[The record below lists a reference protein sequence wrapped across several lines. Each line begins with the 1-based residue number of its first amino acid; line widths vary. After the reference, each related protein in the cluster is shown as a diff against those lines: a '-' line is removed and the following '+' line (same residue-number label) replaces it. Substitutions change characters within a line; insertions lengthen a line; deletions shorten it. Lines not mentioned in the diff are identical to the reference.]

1 MVLKTDT
8 MFIANTATEKEEV
21 IEEFLMSLRGSTLLI
36 IGKYKSDVTLSVASL
51 FIRKLYDYRVII
63 HQGYTSIIGSSAHV
77 PIKVIY
83 CRTTLDDFAKAIIA
97 EYNPA
102 VAFFD

>member
-1 MVLKTDT
+1 MG
-8 MFIANTATEKEEV
+8 MN
-21 IEEFLMSLRGSTLLI
+21 TLLV
-36 IGKYKSDVTLSVASL
+36 IGKYTSDVTLSVASI

-83 CRTTLDDFAKAIIA
+83 CRSSLDDFAKAIIA
-97 EYNPA
+97 EYNPS

>member
-1 MVLKTDT
+1 
-8 MFIANTATEKEEV
+8 MFIATTADEKEEV
-21 IEEFLMSLRGSTLLI
+21 IEEFLVRGGSTLLV

-97 EYNPA
+97 EYNPT